1 MNKDTLLKL
10 LTSKRLSK
18 SEILELVDQLYKKPQ
33 LVGVLLHAIWIED
46 KDGGF
51 NASWVFDHLMR
62 KNLDLVLPF
71 IRDFV
76 HGIKNL
82 TSESCI
88 RPMAHSTQML
98 MERYFIKKDPNY
110 IKALDKDL
118 LDILVEVCFDWLLED
133 HKVATKVF
141 SMTSLYHL
149 GARFSWIHP
158 ELKSILQKTIT
169 QGTAGYQNRA
179 AKLLDKL
186 LVLGV

>member
-1 MNKDTLLKL
+1 M
-10 LTSKRLSK
+10 
-18 SEILELVDQLYKKPQ
+18 ELVGQLSKKPQ
-33 LVGVLLHAIWIED
+33 LVGVLLNAIWAED

-71 IRDFV
+71 TQDFIL
-76 HGIKNL
+76 GIKNL

-88 RPMAHSTQML
+88 RPMAHTTQML
-98 MERYFIKKDPNY
+98 MESYFVRKKPNF
-110 IKALDKDL
+110 IKALDKEL

-141 SMTSLYHL
+141 SMSCLYHL
-149 GARFSWIHP
+149 GARFKWIHP

-179 AKLLDKL
+179 GKLLHKL
-186 LVLGV
+186 EVDL